1 MIGLLAILFLQPTP
15 WTESESEVSKSAFE
29 ILHNL
34 FKIFIDPDMIL
45 FTISFSYMGL
55 GLSFWQGVYGT
66 CLGRTKLFENSKS
79 LVGFHGI
86 AMGCGEISGGLIFGI
101 FGKYL
106 NRFIGRSPR
115 YLLGIIAHMGAYL
128 IAFLNIPFDCPIGE
142 TNESAIIESNA
153 DLAIFGSFL
162 LGSGDSILTTQI
174 YTLIGILYSGNSA
187 PAFAIYKFFQSGL
200 AALGLFYSP
209 SLELQWQLL
218 ILLIFAVIGTISFI
232 MVDINSK
239 KRTKGH
245 QFNKV
250 TNKESENHV
259 SS

>member
-1 MIGLLAILFLQPTP
+1 
-15 WTESESEVSKSAFE
+15 
-29 ILHNL
+29 
-34 FKIFIDPDMIL
+34 
-45 FTISFSYMGL
+45 
-55 GLSFWQGVYGT
+55 
-66 CLGRTKLFENSKS
+66 
-79 LVGFHGI
+79 
-86 AMGCGEISGGLIFGI
+86 
-101 FGKYL
+101 
-106 NRFIGRSPR
+106 
-115 YLLGIIAHMGAYL
+115 MGAYL

-162 LGSGDSILTTQI
+162 LGSGDAILTTQI

-218 ILLIFAVIGTISFI
+218 ILMIFVVLGTISFI
-232 MVDINSK
+232 MVDISSK

-250 TNKESENHV
+250 TNKESENPV